1 MATQYVKQ
9 GTREPNLVVAVV
21 HVDGLIYV
29 SELRAPTGLL
39 IISQVII

>member
-1 MATQYVKQ
+1 
-9 GTREPNLVVAVV
+9 V

-39 IISQVII
+39 IISQVIIWA